1 MVWFLFDASALAKRY
16 APEKGSPLVDH
27 LLDTVAHTR
36 LWCLYLGIGEVIG
49 VLVRKKN
56 RGEMTVPMLDQALVD
71 LDSEVIHSAELRRI
85 DTTEGD
91 ISTSW
96 SLIRRHSINATDAI
110 LLRVALDQAAALRAG
125 GDDLVLVASDKRL
138 LDAARAEGLAAFDPE
153 TDTQAALD
161 TYIGAA
167 PSANP

>member
-1 MVWFLFDASALAKRY
+1 MVHFVLDASALAKRY
-16 APEKGSPLVDH
+16 APEKGSALVDH
-27 LLDTVAHTR
+27 LSAAVDHRR
-36 LWCLYLGIGEVIG
+36 LLCLFLGIGEVIG
-49 VLVRKKN
+49 VLLRKRN
-56 RGEMTVPMLDQALVD
+56 R
-71 LDSEVIHSAELRRI
+71 
-85 DTTEGD
+85 GD
-91 ISTSW
+91 ISAKAFDDAIVNLTAEVIDDPAVRKADATRADMVKSW
-96 SLIRRHSINATDAI
+96 LLIRKHSINATDAI
-110 LLRVALDQAAALRAG
+110 LLRVALDQAAALRVG